1 MIFNENLA
9 KSKKKLLT
17 NKSDSDLFKIIMT
30 YFFELAGVHNSDNLK
45 NLVSLSKSLKIAK
58 DFDQFWK
65 ENDP

>member
-45 NLVSLSKSLKIAK
+45 NLVTLSKSLKK
-58 DFDQFWK
+58 EQDFDQFWK